1 MYPAAFTAYPPGL
14 GKSANLVSHK
24 YRAQE
29 HTVKERLGEMTPQSR
44 RYGFEPEKFIP
55 YLKRLMEE
63 RDETSYRQTA
73 LDAGLDRSAVWRFVE
88 KGTRPHRDACILLG
102 QHFRVN
108 PNEVLEAAG
117 YDPIPIFD
125 LSLIDPDE
133 FSPEVKAVARAL
145 SGIEDADRRRAA
157 CRAVRVLIEMANRH

>member
-1 MYPAAFTAYPPGL
+1 
-14 GKSANLVSHK
+14 
-24 YRAQE
+24 
-29 HTVKERLGEMTPQSR
+29 MTPRSR

-102 QHFRVN
+102 QHFRVGRTRGLGDIVSCCSERGHF
-108 PNEVLEAAG
+108 EVGTLDRAG
-117 YDPIPIFD
+117 LDGGVVPVDRLASDVEGVDGP
-125 LSLIDPDE
+125 SLRGQDVG
-133 FSPEVKAVARAL
+133 FTARAENSSL
-145 SGIEDADRRRAA
+145 AWNERRMTDKGSELANL
-157 CRAVRVLIEMANRH
+157 VLL